1 MAFFLSFIDMTTAL
15 VFIVVFLFVS
25 HWISTPGDQIP
36 GPFALPFIG
45 NLPMFFGMRQR
56 LHIELLKL
64 KEIYGDVFR
73 VYVGPYKLI
82 IISGYDNI
90 HHAFVKH
97 GLNFSHRPNW
107 LPNVKSRAEIYGY
120 GIVWG
125 DGDEWRRLRRFA
137 LQSMRDF
144 GVGKK
149 SLEEIILEEA
159 KLLVEEFAAREG
171 QPINDV
177 KRMMTSSISNVIHH
191 VTFGFRYPHD
201 DETFLRV
208 IKLFDEVFKGPGP
221 LVASLPKW
229 CQIGRLMQVNYT
241 YLSRYPHD
249 DETFLRVIK
258 LFDEVF
264 KGPGPLVASLPKWCQ
279 IGRLKS
285 SIKRSREAIELLT
298 EYVTEQIA
306 DHEKTYDGNNIR
318 DFIDLYI
325 QAQRAEAKDN
335 GKQTV
340 HHLFRVILDLFSAGT
355 ETTATSLDWA
365 LLYMIE
371 KPEIQQKC
379 FKQIEKSASMSL
391 PHMTNEDVQIAG
403 YCIPKHTIVMGFLTT
418 SHLDPKY
425 FPEPRQFRPGRF
437 IDDVTG
443 TIAQQD
449 QFIPFSLG
457 PRACPGES
465 LAKTEMFLVFS
476 NLIQKFRFSKVSVDD
491 VLDFSGIT
499 GITTC
504 ASPYRLKVESQHD

>member
-1 MAFFLSFIDMTTAL
+1 MAFLFLSFIDLTTAL
-15 VFIVVFLFVS
+15 VFIAVFLFVS
-25 HWISTPGDQIP
+25 HWISTPRDQIP

-64 KEIYGDVFR
+64 KEKYGDVFR

-90 HHAFVKH
+90 HQAFVKH

-107 LPNVKSRAEIYGY
+107 LPDVKSRAEIYGY

-229 CQIGRLMQVNYT
+229 CQIGRL
-241 YLSRYPHD
+241 
-249 DETFLRVIK
+249 
-258 LFDEVF
+258 
-264 KGPGPLVASLPKWCQ
+264 
-279 IGRLKS
+279 KS
-285 SIKRSREAIELLT
+285 SIKRSREAIEFLT
-298 EYVTEQIA
+298 EYVAEQIA

-379 FKQIEKSASMSL
+379 FNQIVKVVGLGREVRLSDRKALPYVEATLLEVQRISNIASMSL

-425 FPEPRQFRPGRF
+425 FPEPRQFRPERF

-443 TIAQQD
+443 TITQHD

-504 ASPYRLKVESQHD
+504 ASPYRLKMESRHE